1 MPISLTYPSGR
12 FGPPHL
18 PDLTSKEQR
27 GKLSPSA
34 LKAFFKIVDA
44 WGVKDQDARQLLGG
58 VSNGPYY
65 QLKKNPDAKLLS
77 QDQLLRISYL
87 IGIFRAL
94 KVLHG
99 KDIAKRWVSLR
110 NSNRI
115 FDGMSPLEYMI
126 KGGTPAMQTV
136 RRLLESR
143 MQGS

>member
-1 MPISLTYPSGR
+1 MSISLAYPSSR
-12 FGPPHL
+12 FSPPSL

-58 VSNGPYY
+58 ISNGPYY
-65 QLKKNPDAKLLS
+65 QLKKNPDAKMLS

-87 IGIFRAL
+87 IGIFTAL
-94 KVLHG
+94 KALHG
-99 KDIAKRWVSLR
+99 KDLASRWVSLR

-115 FDGMSPLEYMI
+115 FDGMTPLEYME

-143 MQGS
+143 VQGA